1 MLGRMAQTQAPRAS
15 RPPVEKLFRERQRIA
30 NLSQIREV
38 VFGMQ
43 DGLLTTLGV
52 VTSVVGATSDNT
64 VVLVAGFAEAVAGAL
79 AMAAGEYQASK
90 AQQELHAAEIAK
102 ERVELDEKP
111 LEEHNEL
118 RAIFQREG
126 LSRPSAEAVTAL
138 LSEHPELL
146 FRTHVEKELGLR
158 VEEFQ
163 SPVRNGL
170 VMGLSFLLSA
180 MLPIL
185 PYLFLPPRAALAASV
200 GLTILALFGIG
211 VGKASISH
219 RNYWHSAFEVVAI
232 GLAAAIVT
240 YLIGTL
246 IPHALGRRAP

>member
-1 MLGRMAQTQAPRAS
+1 MLRDMAQAQAPPAKH
-15 RPPVEKLFRERQRIA
+15 PVEKLFRERQRIA

-52 VTSVVGATSDNT
+52 VTSVAGATSANNT
-64 VVLVAGFAEAVAGAL
+64 VLVAGFAEAVAGAL

-90 AQQELHAAEIAK
+90 AQHELHAAEIAK
-102 ERVELDEKP
+102 ERQELVDKP
-111 LEEHNEL
+111 MEEHHEL

-126 LSRPSAEAVTAL
+126 LSRPSAEAVTDL
-138 LSEHPELL
+138 LGEHPELL

-170 VMGLSFLLSA
+170 VMGLSFILSA

-185 PYLFLPPRAALAASV
+185 PYLFLQTTAALGLSV
-200 GLTILALFGIG
+200 GLTILALFCIGIG
-211 VGKASISH
+211 KAAVSH
-219 RNYWHSAFEVVAI
+219 RNYWRSGFEVMGI
-232 GLAAAIVT
+232 GLAAAILT
-240 YLIGTL
+240 YLLGSFL
-246 IPHALGRRAP
+246 PHALGKSSF

>member
-1 MLGRMAQTQAPRAS
+1 MAQASPSAPR
-15 RPPVEKLFRERQRIA
+15 RPIEKLFRERQRIA

-64 VVLVAGFAEAVAGAL
+64 TVLVAGFAEAVAGAL

-90 AQQELHAAEIAK
+90 AQHELHSAEIAK
-102 ERVELDEKP
+102 ERQELEEKP
-111 LEEHNEL
+111 DEEHHEL

-126 LSRPSAEAVTAL
+126 LSRPSAEAVTEL

-163 SPVRNGL
+163 SPLRNAL
-170 VMGLSFLLSA
+170 VMGFSFVLSA
-180 MLPIL
+180 LLPIL
-185 PYLFLPPRAALAASV
+185 PYLFLRPPEGLALSV
-200 GLTILALFGIG
+200 GLTTIALFGIG
-211 VGKASISH
+211 VGKAAIGH
-219 RNYWHSAFEVVAI
+219 RNFWRSGLEVMCI
-232 GLAAAIVT
+232 GLGAAAVT
-240 YLIGTL
+240 YLLGTF
-246 IPHALGRRAP
+246 IPRILGKPGV

>member
-1 MLGRMAQTQAPRAS
+1 MLVKPAPDSIREPGQ
-15 RPPVEKLFRERQRIA
+15 RPVEKLFRERQRIA

-52 VTSVVGATSDNT
+52 VTSVVGATSSNST
-64 VVLVAGFAEAVAGAL
+64 VLVAGFAEAVAGAL

-90 AQQELHAAEIAK
+90 AQQELHASEIAK
-102 ERVELDEKP
+102 ERRELVENP
-111 LEEHNEL
+111 REEHHEM

-126 LSRPSAEAVTAL
+126 LSRASAETITEL
-138 LSEHPELL
+138 LAEHPELL

-163 SPVRNGL
+163 SPTRNAV
-170 VMGLSFLLSA
+170 VMGVSFVLSA
-180 MLPIL
+180 LVPIL
-185 PYLFLPPRAALAASV
+185 PYLFLAALPALALSV

-211 VGKASISH
+211 VGKAKVSQ
-219 RNYWHSAFEVVAI
+219 RNPWRSGLEVVAI
-232 GLAAAIVT
+232 GLAAAILT
-240 YLIGTL
+240 Y
-246 IPHALGRRAP
+246 ALGSLVPRAFGSTL

>member
-1 MLGRMAQTQAPRAS
+1 
-15 RPPVEKLFRERQRIA
+15 
-30 NLSQIREV
+30 

-52 VTSVVGATSDNT
+52 VTSVVGATADNT
-64 VVLVAGFAEAVAGAL
+64 TVLVAGFAEAVAGAL

-90 AQQELHAAEIAK
+90 AQQEMHSAEIAK
-102 ERVELDEKP
+102 ERLELEEKP
-111 LEEHNEL
+111 QEEHGEL

-126 LSRPSAEAVTAL
+126 LSRTSAEVVTEL

-163 SPVRNGL
+163 SPTRNAL
-170 VMGLSFLLSA
+170 VMGLSFVLSA

-185 PYLFLPPRAALAASV
+185 PYLFLPITIALGVSV

-211 VGKASISH
+211 VGKAAIGH
-219 RNYWHSAFEVVAI
+219 RNYWRSAGEVVAV
-232 GLAAAIVT
+232 GVAAAIVT
-240 YLIGTL
+240 YLIGSL
-246 IPHALGRRAP
+246 IPHALGKVGF